1 MKRTIVR
8 SCLAVAA
15 AGAAA
20 VSWGA
25 PVPSGVI
32 AEYLV
37 HCDPWAM
44 TYSEAACA
52 GLVDRLEAAADPS
65 RDERLALL
73 LVRRRSLSREEGC
86 AGLEAIAADHPD
98 YANVLHYLSLY
109 GCVNDKKESVALLRR
124 AAEIEPDNYRVLAWL
139 LISIEGLPEA
149 SDDLSVGGDFE
160 IDPVQIAE
168 YREALYEAGMARA
181 AWWQTVVKEAQPD
194 EPPTESFW
202 QATIWEGP
210 LTAGRS
216 IYAAALREGDRRAA
230 EAIQA
235 RLRRDLGLDVLDYG
249 ADSARASLALACQPM
264 LYGSLGL
271 EDVCVSGVEKLA
283 SRASADG
290 LPLPGHV
297 LVEVE
302 RATDIMRREAC
313 AASMGQP
320 SYGRL
325 ALRPG
330 DCEGPE
336 ATETAAVARLRAV
349 MEHHGGDW
357 SSEHY
362 RVHAQGFLGDEARR
376 DGLRAALRVDPENA
390 QARCALA
397 RALSRDDPETA
408 ADVLGGGDPSCL
420 ERGSFVWG
428 DLRGR

>member
-8 SCLAVAA
+8 GCLAVAA
-15 AGAAA
+15 AGTAA
-20 VSWGA
+20 VTWGS

-44 TYSEAACA
+44 TYSEASCA
-52 GLVDRLEAAADPS
+52 GLVDRLDAAEDPS

-73 LVRRRSLSREEGC
+73 LVRRKSLSREEGC
-86 AGLEAIAADHPD
+86 AGLEAIVADHPD
-98 YANVLHYLSLY
+98 YAYAMYYLSLY

-124 AAEIEPDNYRVLAWL
+124 AAEIEPDNYHVLAWL

-149 SDDLSVGGDFE
+149 ADFDVGRDFE
-160 IDPVQIAE
+160 IDPSQIAE

-181 AWWQTVVKEAQPD
+181 AWWQAVVKEAAPD
-194 EPPTESFW
+194 GLPSESVL

-235 RLRRDLGLDVLDYG
+235 RLLRDLSLDVQLDYG
-249 ADSARASLALACQPM
+249 TTASLALACQPI

-271 EDVCVSGVEKLA
+271 EDVCISGVEKLA
-283 SRASADG
+283 TRASANG
-290 LPLPGHV
+290 LPLPGYV
-297 LVEVE
+297 LEEVA
-302 RATDIMRREAC
+302 RATDIMRRNAC

-336 ATETAAVARLRAV
+336 ATEIAPVARLREV
-349 MEHHGGDW
+349 LEHHGGPW
-357 SSEHY
+357 SSEHH
-362 RVHAQGFLGDEARR
+362 RVHAQGFLGNAARR
-376 DGLRAALRVDPENA
+376 EGLRAALRADPENA
-390 QARCALA
+390 RARCDLAGALA
-397 RALSRDDPETA
+397 REDSA
-408 ADVLGGGDPSCL
+408 AAARFLGAGANPKCL
-420 ERGSFVWG
+420 VPAPVWG
-428 DLRGR
+428 DSRDP